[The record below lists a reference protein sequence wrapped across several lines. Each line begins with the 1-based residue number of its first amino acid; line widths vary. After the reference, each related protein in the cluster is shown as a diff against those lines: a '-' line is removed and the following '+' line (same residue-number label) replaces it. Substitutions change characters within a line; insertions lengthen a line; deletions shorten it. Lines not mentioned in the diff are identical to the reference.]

1 MKPEDQFVQKCY
13 YETFI
18 KEGEE
23 RHPLEVLGEAFEKEN
38 ALENADLSYIRFA
51 QGEIYFHYK
60 DYEAAVFKWESIHN
74 DFEPW
79 AQKTWGMLI
88 LNSVSAA
95 WPKKFTSR
103 FKQTP
108 SC

>member
-79 AQKTWGMLI
+79 AQKKHGGCL
-88 LNSVSAA
+88 
-95 WPKKFTSR
+95 F
-103 FKQTP
+103 
-108 SC
+108 